1 MTNTDLVNLSSN
13 QFERLNPR
21 TREER
26 LKKINR
32 GPCDKISNVKH
43 TCIGI
48 LGEKRMRVGQEKK
61 KKDLNI

>member
-1 MTNTDLVNLSSN
+1 MTNTDLVNVSSN
-13 QFERLNPR
+13 QFEILNPR

-26 LKKINR
+26 LRKING
-32 GPCDKISNVKH
+32 GPCDKISNVKY

-48 LGEKRMRVGQEKK
+48 LREKRMMVGQGK